1 MSYFIMFVMVKN
13 ILKKNKIR
21 VNGLFMIE
29 WLIVIIMKFIPFV

>member
-21 VNGLFMIE
+21 VNWNKE
-29 WLIVIIMKFIPFV
+29 ARV